1 MAPVSI
7 ETGRRTDKMTISN
20 LTIEQIN
27 VVLLYLQKQI
37 DELRSIIESM
47 NS

>member
-1 MAPVSI
+1 MAPDSV
-7 ETGRRTDKMTISN
+7 ETDRRTDRMTIN
-20 LTIEQIN
+20 KLTVEQIN

>member
-1 MAPVSI
+1 
-7 ETGRRTDKMTISN
+7 MTISN
-20 LTIEQIN
+20 LTVEQIN

>member
-1 MAPVSI
+1 
-7 ETGRRTDKMTISN
+7 MTIN
-20 LTIEQIN
+20 KLTVEQIN

-37 DELRSIIESM
+37 DELRKIIESM